1 MENKVQQVISSD
13 KPLLQKQTLIP
24 SPPSTNWPK
33 ILLYTFFGLIV
44 ISGPFLAG
52 IQIGKGQTASQQ
64 SAEIQPNISPT
75 QIAVIPTGLSTT
87 PTITTNTSP
96 KVQDKS
102 FPKLPIVIFES
113 PLSSEDYSAQRIE
126 IQQKIV
132 DPYIQ
137 YFQHFGGDN
146 YVVTLSIGQQ
156 NSDNLKIQY
165 PYNLH
170 GIMSD
175 GSSHYEALMQSNG
188 KLNWWIPTCMGPCD
202 YSDTFKEKYPQIVS
216 KTNP

>member
-64 SAEIQPNISPT
+64 SAEIQPIISPT
-75 QIAVIPTGLSTT
+75 QIAVNPTGLSTT
-87 PTITTNTSP
+87 PTIVTNTSLI
-96 KVQDKS
+96 VQDRS
-102 FPKLPIVIFES
+102 FPILPIIIFES

-132 DPYIQ
+132 DPYVQ
-137 YFQHFGGDN
+137 YFQHLGGDN
-146 YVVTLSIGQQ
+146 YVVTLSIEQQ
-156 NSDNLKIQY
+156 NSDNIKIQY

-175 GSSHYEALMQSNG
+175 GSSHYEALMQING
-188 KLNWWIPTCMGPCD
+188 KLNWWVPTCMGPCD
-202 YSDTFKEKYPQIVS
+202 YSDSFKQKYPQIVS
-216 KTNP
+216 ITNP